1 MAPAIHSIEDG
12 PEMVGY
18 GNPVGLT
25 GANDLWLLCV
35 KQLVDQDLAIVM
47 NQLAAHASVVV
58 LVTSDHHREKASGR
72 QEGRC

>member
-1 MAPAIHSIEDG
+1 MA
-12 PEMVGY
+12 GY

-58 LVTSDHHREKASGR
+58 LEITLHQFDR
-72 QEGRC
+72 